1 VSSARLAVEQA
12 SPRGISS
19 VGLGVCLVLIAI
31 GILAFLAGLATDPA
45 TAWRA
50 FHVNYIYFGVLA
62 QGGITVAC
70 AFVII
75 GARWPG
81 PVRRFAEGLGAW
93 APMTFVFFLIDFL
106 GREHIYSPWLHAP
119 PPGKE
124 AYLNPTRLFVMDVA
138 ILGALALLTIAFLYN
153 SVRPTLG
160 ALRDR
165 GGMFARFTAGWRGD
179 DAEREVCAAR
189 CRTLAPILCL
199 TYALGWTFIC
209 FDQVMSLTPT
219 WYSNLFGAYF
229 AWGGFLSATAAT
241 ALLMV
246 LHRNAPGLEGEIT
259 KSRMH
264 DIGKMIFA
272 FSIFWMYLFFAQ
284 YLVIWY
290 GNLPEETQFFEARLG
305 SQFLVD
311 KSGINLMEL
320 MRTWDMSHFW
330 ERLTEP
336 YSKLTLFVWICCWVT
351 PFWVLLGQR
360 PKKTPAILGGVAAV
374 VLLGFWLERN
384 VLIWPSL
391 VPKNGWAWI
400 GPVQAGVALGFLGA
414 FALVFLVYT
423 RVFPS
428 LAVPRKA

>member
-1 VSSARLAVEQA
+1 VSVEQA
-12 SPRGISS
+12 SPRDLSS
-19 VGLGVCLVLIAI
+19 AQLGGCLVLITI
-31 GILAFLAGLATDPA
+31 GILAFLAGLATDPD

-50 FHVNYIYFGVLA
+50 FHVNYLYFGVLA
-62 QGGITVAC
+62 QGGMTVAC

-81 PVRRFAEGLGAW
+81 PARRLAESLGAW
-93 APMTFVFFLIDFL
+93 APFTFLFFLVDFA
-106 GREHIYSPWLHAP
+106 GREHIYTPWLHSP

-124 AYLNPTRLFVMDVA
+124 SYLNPTRLLVMDLA
-138 ILGALALLTIAFLYN
+138 IFGVLAALTIAFLYN
-153 SVRPTLG
+153 SARPTLG
-160 ALRDR
+160 ALRNR

-179 DAEREVCAAR
+179 EAEREICGAR

-199 TYALGWTFIC
+199 TYAIGWTFIA
-209 FDQVMSLTPT
+209 FDQIMSLTPT
-219 WYSNLFGAYF
+219 WYSNLFGAYV
-229 AWGGFLSATAAT
+229 AWGGFLSGTAAT
-241 ALLMV
+241 AFLMV
-246 LHRNAPGLEGEIT
+246 LHRNAPGLEGQIT

-290 GNLPEETQFFEARLG
+290 GNLPEETQFFQARLG

-320 MRTWDMSHFW
+320 MRTWDLKYFW
-330 ERLTEP
+330 DRLTEP
-336 YSKLTLFVWICCWVT
+336 YSKITLFVWFCCWVT

-360 PKKTPAILGGVAAV
+360 PKKTPAILGGVALV
-374 VLLGFWLERN
+374 VMIGFWLERN

-391 VPKNGWAWI
+391 VPKDGLAWL
-400 GPVQAGVALGFLGA
+400 GPVQLGVALGFGGA
-414 FALVFLVYT
+414 FALVYLLYT

-428 LAVPRKA
+428 LAVTGPGGPHS